1 MATSRRAGYSGAMR
15 FLVVISFA
23 CALLV
28 GADAQAQLDPCAPQQ
43 SSLRGFDV
51 LPSQG
56 ATGVPVNA
64 TPFVTGADLELRLV
78 GPDGND
84 VPTTIEDMLVLGSFG
99 LQTTVRRLVPAGDLS
114 PGETITI
121 IADGSVRSTFT
132 VGDAAD
138 GDAPAVPD
146 AVVDGVSEGVN
157 ASACGPIQSS
167 VTVGV
172 AAEDAVLF
180 VGVVNGQP
188 ALGAGVRL
196 DGASTTDELV
206 LFTEGAVEVNVAAVD
221 LAGNV
226 SASVPVNVDV
236 PKVPPGF
243 FACASSRSS
252 SSEGGASL
260 LALSL
265 LAGCA
270 LRVGRR
276 ANSSRHVLRIREAR

>member
-1 MATSRRAGYSGAMR
+1 MR
-15 FLVVISFA
+15 VVVVIALAFA
-23 CALLV
+23 SMFAPAV
-28 GADAQAQLDPCAPQQ
+28 RAQLDPCAPEQQ
-43 SSLRGFDV
+43 SLRGLDV
-51 LPSQG
+51 LPTSG
-56 ATGVPVNA
+56 ATGVPQNA

-84 VPTTIEDMLVLGSFG
+84 VPTSIEDMLVLGSFG
-99 LQTTVRRLVPAGDLS
+99 LQSTVRRLVPAGDLS

-132 VGDAAD
+132 VGDAVD
-138 GDAPAVPD
+138 GEAPASPD
-146 AVVDGVSEGVN
+146 AVVDGVTEGTT

-167 VTVGV
+167 VTFGV

-180 VGVVNGQP
+180 IGVVNGQP

-243 FACASSRSS
+243 FSCASTTPSDLAVPFAGLSCLAWRRRRS
-252 SSEGGASL
+252 
-260 LALSL
+260 
-265 LAGCA
+265 
-270 LRVGRR
+270 LR
-276 ANSSRHVLRIREAR
+276 A